1 MSDIKCVT
9 NTRKQRLPMRINT
22 YSLFRLSLVSMT
34 VALVLGCAGPNE
46 NVTAKN
52 TPQETKREN
61 IEQPPQRKEGKEISV
76 NIESEPATELHASD
90 ELQANAIV
98 YDVAGASMSEFKA
111 KRSYANVLQS
121 HAVVQ
126 SGYFHEPIHTEN
138 YHHIEENGVK
148 VVTSD
153 PVSTFSIDVDTGSYS
168 NSRRLLNQGALPPTD
183 AVRVE
188 EFINYFDYQYDAPQ
202 NVEQPFSVNTALATA
217 PWNQERHLL
226 RIGLKGFEP
235 IQTDNKGSNLV
246 FLLDV
251 SGSMNQPDKLPL
263 LKQSLV
269 LLSKQLDEK
278 DSVSIVVYAG
288 ASGVV
293 LEPTKGN
300 RTATITRALGQLKA
314 GGSTN
319 GAAGIELAYQLAQQ
333 AFIDEGVNRV
343 VLATDGD
350 FNVGLVDH
358 DALIELIERKREEGI
373 ALTTLGFGDG
383 NYNDHLMEQLADA
396 GNGNYAYIDNIN
408 EARKVLVDEVD
419 ATMQMI
425 AKDVKIQVEFN
436 PNTVAEYR
444 LLGYEN
450 RQLADEDFNNDK
462 VDAGDIG
469 AGHTVT
475 ALYELTLKGSQALY
489 NDKLRYAKSG
499 TEGGELGNELAHVK
513 LRFKQPDSDKSQLIS
528 QVVTKEQVV
537 NFDDQHDDFRFAVAV
552 AGFAQL
558 MKNSKFTQGL
568 DYQWV
573 VDAANK
579 ARGYDEFGYRSEFVK
594 LVRSADALK
603 SSTILS
609 SNNTSVEER
618 VYPHHSL
625 SNQ

>member
-1 MSDIKCVT
+1 
-9 NTRKQRLPMRINT
+9 
-22 YSLFRLSLVSMT
+22 MT